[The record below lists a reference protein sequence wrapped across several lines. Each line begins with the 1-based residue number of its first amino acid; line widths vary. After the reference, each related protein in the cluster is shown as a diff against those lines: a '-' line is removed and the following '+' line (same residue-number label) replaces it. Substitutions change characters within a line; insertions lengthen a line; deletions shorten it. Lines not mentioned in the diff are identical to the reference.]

1 MSDRVD
7 RGAQPEP
14 AYGPG
19 GYLPDRAARRGRK
32 IVLRSRMGAAWPIA
46 ALLAAVL
53 VAGTGAVF
61 LATRAAPPGPPLVP
75 VAPVSAVDPRGASV
89 LRPHDGHRIVVVRA
103 GGGVRAFAAPAR
115 AVAWCA
121 ASGRLESPRSVWDA
135 EGRLLGGP
143 GRSLRALPV
152 TVFAGDLYVNFTSS
166 IRPPPAPGS
175 AQRDRHIR
183 PLCGTR

>member
-1 MSDRVD
+1 MGHRSDRGTRPD
-7 RGAQPEP
+7 
-14 AYGPG
+14 YGPG
-19 GYLPDRAARRGRK
+19 GYLPDRAARRARK

-61 LATRAAPPGPPLVP
+61 LATRAAPPGAPLVP
-75 VAPVSAVDPRGASV
+75 VAPVSAVDPRGSSV
-89 LRPHDGHRIVVVRA
+89 LRSPGGHRVVVLRA
-103 GGGVRAFAAPAR
+103 GGRMRAFAAPGA

-143 GRSLRALPV
+143 GRSLRPLPV
-152 TVFAGDLYVNFTSS
+152 TVFAGDLYVDFTSS
-166 IRPPPAPGS
+166 TRPPPTRG
-175 AQRDRHIR
+175 AQRNRRIR
-183 PLCGTR
+183 RLCWTR